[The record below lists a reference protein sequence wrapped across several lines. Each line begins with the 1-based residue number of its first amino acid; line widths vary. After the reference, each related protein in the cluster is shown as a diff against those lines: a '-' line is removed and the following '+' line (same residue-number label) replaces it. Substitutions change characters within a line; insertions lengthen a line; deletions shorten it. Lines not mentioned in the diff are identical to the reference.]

1 MFNYLIK
8 IEYDGSKFV
17 GWQFQKNGRSV
28 QSEIERALKKIFKI
42 KLKICGAG
50 RTDKGVHASG
60 QHANFIV
67 ENEIKDKKI
76 FLNSIN
82 FFLIKKSISIIDLK
96 KKNLNFHAR
105 FSAKERVYKYLIINR
120 YGSLVLDKD
129 KAWHIRKKIDLNLL
143 KKGGKIFEG
152 IHDFSTYRSSSCT
165 AKSPIKKMNL
175 VNIQRRGEKIFL
187 IFKSKS
193 FLQNQI
199 RSMVGCLYQLSS
211 KKWTLK
217 KFKKVFKLKKRS
229 LCAPPAP
236 ACGLYLENI
245 KY

>member
-1 MFNYLIK
+1 
-8 IEYDGSKFV
+8 
-17 GWQFQKNGRSV
+17 
-28 QSEIERALKKIFKI
+28 
-42 KLKICGAG
+42 
-50 RTDKGVHASG
+50 
-60 QHANFIV
+60 
-67 ENEIKDKKI
+67 
-76 FLNSIN
+76 
-82 FFLIKKSISIIDLK
+82 
-96 KKNLNFHAR
+96 
-105 FSAKERVYKYLIINR
+105 
-120 YGSLVLDKD
+120 
-129 KAWHIRKKIDLNLL
+129 
-143 KKGGKIFEG
+143 
-152 IHDFSTYRSSSCT
+152 
-165 AKSPIKKMNL
+165 MNL